1 MKRLCAVCLALCIL
15 ALCSGCGRKA
25 ASVQSAEETVLTFM
39 IPQGHYK
46 DFLQDSIDCFEEEYP
61 YISIDMQ
68 IIPDNQ
74 WNTVLKRVVAV
85 GETPD
90 LIRIDRGLIANV
102 GTENFVELTEEE
114 PWYSRVLPDQLE
126 VKMIG
131 GKLYGLPIG
140 GSSCTGL
147 ICNRDLFE
155 QYNVKMPET
164 MEEFLT
170 ACETFKAAGV
180 TALYVSDRDAW
191 TVGVPFTTSAP
202 QTVAPEIW
210 EGLKDGSVHWNE
222 VPEFEQILQTFSE
235 VRKNGY
241 TNADRLEA
249 TYTSAVSAM
258 AEGKAA
264 MYISGQYFLQD
275 VLSISPDAD
284 VHMLAVPYQNGLL
297 SLKPGLG
304 QFAIFKNSN
313 HVEEAKLFLNWF
325 SQPENMS
332 VFGAKWG
339 HTAVYCDQSA
349 PQSYWEQEVQ
359 EKYIDTGKTVYT
371 MDVILDGVDL
381 DPFWNYQQ
389 ELVSGILTPSETLSK
404 WDVTFRGQLE
414 KGVLTE

>member
-1 MKRLCAVCLALCIL
+1 
-15 ALCSGCGRKA
+15 
-25 ASVQSAEETVLTFM
+25 
-39 IPQGHYK
+39 
-46 DFLQDSIDCFEEEYP
+46 
-61 YISIDMQ
+61 
-68 IIPDNQ
+68 
-74 WNTVLKRVVAV
+74 
-85 GETPD
+85 
-90 LIRIDRGLIANV
+90 
-102 GTENFVELTEEE
+102 
-114 PWYSRVLPDQLE
+114 
-126 VKMIG
+126 
-131 GKLYGLPIG
+131 
-140 GSSCTGL
+140 
-147 ICNRDLFE
+147 
-155 QYNVKMPET
+155 
-164 MEEFLT
+164 
-170 ACETFKAAGV
+170 
-180 TALYVSDRDAW
+180 
-191 TVGVPFTTSAP
+191 
-202 QTVAPEIW
+202 
-210 EGLKDGSVHWNE
+210 
-222 VPEFEQILQTFSE
+222 
-235 VRKNGY
+235 
-241 TNADRLEA
+241 
-249 TYTSAVSAM
+249 
-258 AEGKAA
+258 

-349 PQSYWEQEVQ
+349 QQSYWEQEVQ